1 MPWEGDEII
10 PDKLTVFSK
19 IFQFYQEIWEN
30 QLDVLNER
38 FDDKIPFHLVDHL
51 REENKRLSPCL
62 NSVFGRAG
70 TYFWTEHEYDY
81 ERELAFFTWLQNI
94 MVPSRLYIAGYGK
107 MSPAPLFFITSLA
120 PGWVGG
126 ILTCEFAD

>member
-19 IFQFYQEIWEN
+19 IFQFYQEIWED
-30 QLDVLNER
+30 QLDQNER

-51 REENKRLSPCL
+51 REENKRKSPCL
-62 NSVFGRAG
+62 NKVFDRAG

-94 MVPSRLYIAGYGK
+94 MVPSRRYIAGSGK
-107 MSPAPLFFITSLA
+107 MNPVAEFFITTLA
-120 PGWVGG
+120 PGWIGG
-126 ILTCEFAD
+126 ILTGETWT